1 MMRGGVARAH
11 SCPRLRPRA
20 DAHRLRASRIGAVLT
35 AWAVAVAGGLGV
47 GVGGARRAAAGPL
60 EARQRWKEA
69 QALDAAPWRERLVA
83 FRAVRREAAP
93 TDGYAARALLA
104 EARVLREAAYPAA
117 AAATEAVA
125 ANGGGRRDPD
135 RLGHALSAARALV
148 AEEDARGARPLLLDV
163 VDAGGSSAPAFTG
176 PALELLGRL
185 ASDRG
190 DDDALARLVRRAAD
204 ETPERWDTRLRLLD
218 FVGMRALRRGARD
231 DAERTLKEQKRLFA
245 AARREGEAAERIAG
259 RAWLGLE
266 LPKHLDA
273 R

>member
-1 MMRGGVARAH
+1 MTRGGARSIRPGPGRPRRAH
-11 SCPRLRPRA
+11 ACRPG
-20 DAHRLRASRIGAVLT
+20 ASRLGAIVT
-35 AWAVAVAGGLGV
+35 AWIVAATTGV
-47 GVGGARRAAAGPL
+47 GGGARRATAGPL

-69 QALDAAPWRERLVA
+69 QALDAAPWRDRLAA

-104 EARVLREAAYPAA
+104 EARVLREAAYRAA

-148 AEEDARGARPLLLDV
+148 ADEDARGARPLLLDV
-163 VDAGGSSAPAFTG
+163 VEAGGSSAPAFTG

-218 FVGMRALRRGARD
+218 LVGLRALRRGARD
-231 DAERTLKEQKRLFA
+231 DAERALKEQKRLFT
-245 AARREGEAAERIAG
+245 AARREGEAAERVAG

-266 LPKHLDA
+266 LPKLLDT

>member
-1 MMRGGVARAH
+1 MGPRRA
-11 SCPRLRPRA
+11 
-20 DAHRLRASRIGAVLT
+20 RASRVGALLT
-35 AWAVAVAGGLGV
+35 AWAVAAAGCLGV

-104 EARVLREAAYPAA
+104 EARVLREAAYAA
-117 AAATEAVA
+117 TAAATEAVA

-148 AEEDARGARPLLLDV
+148 ADEDARGARPLLLDV

-190 DDDALARLVRRAAD
+190 DDDALARLVRRAAE

-218 FVGMRALRRGARD
+218 LVGMRALRRGARD

-245 AARREGEAAERIAG
+245 AARREGEAAERVAG
-259 RAWLGLE
+259 RAWLGLD

>member
-1 MMRGGVARAH
+1 M
-11 SCPRLRPRA
+11 SRPRV
-20 DAHRLRASRIGAVLT
+20 GAVAAT
-35 AWAVAVAGGLGV
+35 ALGIAAALGLASIAGP
-47 GVGGARRAAAGPL
+47 ARAAAGPL
-60 EARQRWKEA
+60 EARRRWKEA
-69 QALDAAPWRERLVA
+69 QALDAAPWRERLAA

-93 TDGYAARALLA
+93 SDDYAARALLA
-104 EARVLREAAYPAA
+104 EARVLREAAFVAA

-135 RLGHALSAARALV
+135 RLGRVLSAARALL

-163 VDAGGSSAPAFTG
+163 VDAGGASAAAFTG

-204 ETPERWDTRLRLLD
+204 ETPDRFDTRLRLLD
-218 FVGMRALRRGARD
+218 LVGMRALRRGARA
-231 DAERTLKEQKRLFA
+231 DAEHALKEQKRLFA
-245 AARREGEAAERIAG
+245 AARREGDAAERTAG
-259 RAWLGLE
+259 RAWLGLA
-266 LPKHLDA
+266 LPKELDV